1 MIKDVEKF
9 CQKYEAYVTESSRM
23 QNRVKR
29 SSFAEWNDPEI
40 YQTIPYQ
47 AVKCVEVHMPEDRF
61 RALLEHDEWLYN
73 ARMSNYIRGNEAVWI
88 VEQHD
93 RECRIRHENPSVRI
107 AYEKYQTLLKMV
119 DSHYD

>member
-1 MIKDVEKF
+1 MIRDVKEF
-9 CQKYEAYVTESSRM
+9 CKKYEAYVTESSRM

-29 SSFAEWNDPEI
+29 ASFAEWNDPEI
-40 YQTIPYQ
+40 YQNIPYQ
-47 AVKCVEVHMPEDRF
+47 TVNCVEVHMPEDRF

-88 VEQHD
+88 VEQHE
-93 RECRIRHENPSVRI
+93 RETRIRHENPSVRI
-107 AYEKYQTLLKMV
+107 AYEKYQTLLRMV